1 MEAIDSVKKNN
12 LPIVVSA
19 TLTKDNMKD
28 MELLA
33 QLAKEKGFRI
43 QYSILYNSGSLKE
56 ECSDIVMSDKEIR
69 ETNQKILELKKRRF
83 PIYYSYNVLKLAIQ
97 WPVPYD
103 KRYFTENEKLPEK
116 IRLQPCYHGKLKYQ
130 IDADGRV
137 VTCWAHD
144 YANAP
149 NIKELGVSEAIKK
162 CHDDDKCN
170 YCAFLANNEH
180 NAVMHLSPRNIWNI
194 LCIHVLDSLKIKHS
208 IN

>member
-1 MEAIDSVKKNN
+1 
-12 LPIVVSA
+12 
-19 TLTKDNMKD
+19 
-28 MELLA
+28 
-33 QLAKEKGFRI
+33 
-43 QYSILYNSGSLKE
+43 
-56 ECSDIVMSDKEIR
+56 MSDKEIR
-69 ETNQKILELKKRRF
+69 ETNQKILELKRRRF

-97 WPVPYD
+97 WPVSYD